1 MPSVIGTDSLS
12 GVNVAANYLKT
23 SASTKFG
30 TRELSIIKI
39 AVDVD
44 LFTGSSASG
53 SLYTQAVRALQQTA
67 EVYAVYA
74 PVDSTP
80 DYFCA
85 IIATDTQTTGD
96 TKPDGGLIDTGTGY
110 GILEAAIVA
119 GVTGATTVTI
129 TAATLS

>member
-23 SASTKFG
+23 SATTKFG

-44 LFTGSSASG
+44 LYTGSTAAS
-53 SLYTQAVRALQQTA
+53 SLYGQAVRALQQTA
-67 EVYAVYA
+67 EVYAIYA
-74 PVDSTP
+74 PVDASP

-96 TKPDGGLIDTGTGY
+96 SKPDGGLIDTGTGY

-119 GVTGATTVTI
+119 GVTGASACTI